1 MLPRCLAFA
10 CALTTGGCADDDGD
24 DDRSDRLLTGF
35 ADGDIALA
43 GVREGDILTMYV
55 CGGEQTYA
63 THTMWFHALSI
74 AGDVVD
80 GQSGTASVHGELDG
94 DGDIAGT
101 FRGPDGMDRAWSMSR
116 ISDGSLAG
124 LYTAETAGCTTG
136 VIVWESGTDQSSGQ
150 PTYDAQG
157 TWCNSASEF
166 EQVII
171 LPPLSFTANG
181 LEVSVERE
189 GFESFVVE
197 PF

>member
-1 MLPRCLAFA
+1 LIAF
-10 CALTTGGCADDDGD
+10 GCAADDGD
-24 DDRSDRLLTGF
+24 DERSDRLFTGF

-43 GVREGDILTMYV
+43 GVREDDILTMYV

-63 THTMWFHALSI
+63 THTMWFHALPI
-74 AGDVVD
+74 VD
-80 GQSGTASVHGELDG
+80 GIIDGQTATASVHGELD
-94 DGDIAGT
+94 DAGELT
-101 FRGPDGMDRAWSMSR
+101 GTLRGPDGMDRQWSLSPTTQ
-116 ISDGSLAG
+116 SSLAG
-124 LYTAETAGCTTG
+124 LYTAVTDGCTTG
-136 VIVWESGTDQSSGQ
+136 VIVWESGTDQSTDE

-171 LPPLSFTANG
+171 LEPLTFTSAG
-181 LEVSVERE
+181 LQVSVERE